1 MSEVGKERLFND
13 LKNLGYQVEFLID
26 NKGTNY
32 VVIREF
38 LIPMGQFEGRIID
51 LAIPVPND
59 YPRVAGPCIHIRAM
73 PQLLDNKDTIKGK
86 RNIINSPLG
95 SEWKYWSFRFNVSQE
110 NATKDLMVQIN
121 GIFKNI

>member
-1 MSEVGKERLFND
+1 MNVGKEKLFDD
-13 LKNLGYQVEFLID
+13 LIILGYQVEHISD
-26 NKGTNY
+26 SKGNNY
-32 VVIREF
+32 VVIKDF
-38 LIPMGQFEGRIID
+38 SIPIGQFAGRNID

-59 YPRVAGPCIHIRAM
+59 YPRVVGPCIHIKAT

-95 SEWKYWSFRFNVSQE
+95 NDWKYWSFRFNLSPQ
-110 NATKDLMVQIN
+110 NPTKDLISQIH